1 MPEEEK
7 KSSTKLVDI
16 DTSGPEVD
24 VTVPETKEEP
34 VITEKEPHEETNQDS
49 PITDDTSEKS
59 DERVDVRD
67 SEDDQKQSP
76 AKEDEKLEEYSR
88 GVQNRISKLTR
99 KMREAERREAAA
111 LDYAQAVESN
121 RKQMESHF
129 VKRDSIYNK
138 KLEENVKTGMEA
150 AEKELAG
157 AIESGNA
164 QAQVEANK
172 RIASLAFENAKI
184 QQAKEYQEGGEVEQ
198 KSQPRL
204 SDEQYLPRRTPR
216 ELPDPDPKAEDWA
229 SKNRW
234 FGADRAMT
242 FTAFE
247 IHKDLVNKEG
257 FDPKS
262 DEYYKEVDRRIKLD
276 FPHKFDKGGSV
287 NTSEPVQTVA
297 SAKRSVKP
305 GRQTVRLT
313 SSQVAIAKKLG
324 VPLEEYAKQ
333 LKITKEA

>member
-24 VTVPETKEEP
+24 VTVPEVKEEP
-34 VITEKEPHEETNQDS
+34 VVTEQEPHEETTQDS
-49 PITDDTSEKS
+49 PVSDDTPEKS

-76 AKEDEKLEEYSR
+76 EKEDEKLEEYSR
-88 GVQNRISKLTR
+88 GVQGRISKLTR
-99 KMREAERREAAA
+99 KMREAERRESAA
-111 LDYAQAVESN
+111 LDYAKAVESN

-129 VKRDSIYNK
+129 VKRDSVHTK
-138 KLEENVKTGMEA
+138 KLEESVKTGMEA

-157 AIESGNA
+157 AIETGNA
-164 QAQVEANK
+164 QAQVAANK
-172 RIASLAFENAKI
+172 RIATLSFENAKI
-184 QQAKEYQEGGEVEQ
+184 QQAKEYREEVE
-198 KSQPRL
+198 KQPRPQRQL
-204 SDEQYLPRRTPR
+204 SDEQYLPRRTPT

-229 SKNRW
+229 SQNKW
-234 FGADRAMT
+234 FGSDRAMT

-247 IHKDLVNKEG
+247 IHKDLVDKEG

-262 DEYYKEVDRRIKLD
+262 NEYYKEVDRRIKLD
-276 FPHKFDKGGSV
+276 FPHKFAIGGSV